1 MKLSW
6 SPLLLA
12 GMSLAAPAVAQ
23 DWKGGGRLEGR
34 VMDGDGKP
42 LANAV
47 VKLQL
52 PKRGGTQL
60 RTDAKGKWA
69 FLGLASGSWN
79 IDIEAPGFAPKQ
91 VSVQVSEIQRTPLI
105 EVKLEKAAP
114 AGPPPEVV
122 RALEKGDEAFK
133 AGRYEDARRAYEEL
147 LALRPEFAAHLH
159 LQIAFCYGKEKNSA
173 KELEHL
179 QYVLDANPTDV
190 KLRKLMTLEALE
202 GGMFDKGLELLK
214 GLDDSTL
221 QEPDVLYNIAVA
233 FFRNQKVDEAILY
246 LTKAL
251 TIDPTYADGYFL
263 RGNAYLGQNK
273 VEAAKAD
280 YRRFLQVAPTDPRAE
295 TVKKALDQLK

>member
-159 LQIAFCYGKEKNSA
+159 LQIAFCYGKEKNPA

>member
-1 MKLSW
+1 MKLLW
-6 SPLLLA
+6 TPFLLA
-12 GMSLAAPAVAQ
+12 GIALSTPAVAQ
-23 DWKGGGRLEGR
+23 DWKGAGRLEGR
-34 VMDGDGKP
+34 VMDGEGKP

-79 IDIEAPGFAPKQ
+79 IDIEAPGFATKQ
-91 VSVQVSEIQRTPLI
+91 VSVPVSESQRTPPV
-105 EVKLEKAAP
+105 EVKLEKTAP

-133 AGRYEDARRAYEEL
+133 AGRYEDARMAYEEL
-147 LALRPEFAAHLH
+147 LALRPEFATHLH
-159 LQIAFCYGKEKNSA
+159 MQIAFCYGKEKNRA

-179 QYVLDANPTDV
+179 QYVLEADPSNV
-190 KLRKLMTLEALE
+190 KVRKLMILEALE
-202 GGMFDKGLELLK
+202 GGLFDKGLELLK
-214 GLDDSTL
+214 GLDDSAL

-246 LTKAL
+246 LTKAV
-251 TIDPTYADGYFL
+251 TIDPAYADGYFL

-273 VEAAKAD
+273 LEEAKAD
-280 YRRFLQVAPTDPRAE
+280 YRKFLQVAPTDPRAE